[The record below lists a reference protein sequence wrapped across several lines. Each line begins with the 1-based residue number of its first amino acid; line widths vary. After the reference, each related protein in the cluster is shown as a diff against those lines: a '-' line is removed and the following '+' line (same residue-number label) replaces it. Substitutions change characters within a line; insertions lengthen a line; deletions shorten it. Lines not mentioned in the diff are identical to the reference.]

1 MSKKVTLT
9 FGTAEGRKASL
20 TVDDPKD
27 ELIGE
32 DVRTAMNTVIS
43 ANVFE
48 RVAGDSFAAVEE
60 AIVTETTETPLI

>member
-20 TVDDPKD
+20 TMDDPK
-27 ELIGE
+27 EGLKGE
-32 DVRTAMNTVIS
+32 DVRAAMDTVIA

-60 AIVTETTETPLI
+60 AVVTETTETPLI